1 MRILYLTQ
9 YFPPEI
15 GAPQVR
21 IPELMRHMVRLGHQ
35 VTILTAMPNY
45 PKGRVF
51 PGYRGR
57 AFMSEPFEDMRV
69 VRTFMYPTLSVGFIR
84 RTTSQISFAA
94 SSALLGLWKVGR
106 QDVILA
112 GSPPL
117 FIAPSALVLSR
128 ALGCPYIAVVADLWP
143 EIAIETGILK
153 SRPGIR
159 MAQGLERMLYRYA
172 VAVLTQTPGQALNI
186 RERFPATRVDVL
198 SGGVNTSLYAPS
210 LRSDAIRAEFGVS
223 SRVAVAFVGLHGFA
237 QGLDVVLNAADHL
250 RHRAD
255 IAFVLIGSG
264 AEKDQLSRRATGMNL
279 PNLKFFD
286 PVPRERVPAI
296 LASMDIALVSLRH
309 GVPRA
314 TIPSK
319 MYEAMAS
326 GLPIVVAADG
336 EANDLVRDEQ
346 IGYAV
351 PAGAGGD
358 LAAAIQGL
366 AEDPAGRGSCGQ
378 RAFHLARTRYDR
390 VAIGA
395 RLHQLLTEIVGG
407 PGSVAG

>member
-117 FIAPSALVLSR
+117 FIAPCALVLSR
-128 ALGCPYIAVVADLWP
+128 ELGCPYIAVVADLWP

-223 SRVAVAFVGLHGFA
+223 SRVAVAFGPLEHQARVHTMKHERKMIDRGHDHRIFQRGGNRGPFA
-237 QGLDVVLNAADHL
+237 
-250 RHRAD
+250 
-255 IAFVLIGSG
+255 
-264 AEKDQLSRRATGMNL
+264 
-279 PNLKFFD
+279 
-286 PVPRERVPAI
+286 
-296 LASMDIALVSLRH
+296 
-309 GVPRA
+309 
-314 TIPSK
+314 
-319 MYEAMAS
+319 
-326 GLPIVVAADG
+326 
-336 EANDLVRDEQ
+336 
-346 IGYAV
+346 
-351 PAGAGGD
+351 
-358 LAAAIQGL
+358 
-366 AEDPAGRGSCGQ
+366 
-378 RAFHLARTRYDR
+378 
-390 VAIGA
+390 
-395 RLHQLLTEIVGG
+395 GG
-407 PGSVAG
+407 PGACLSGDDLLAMRGRVGEHVLQA